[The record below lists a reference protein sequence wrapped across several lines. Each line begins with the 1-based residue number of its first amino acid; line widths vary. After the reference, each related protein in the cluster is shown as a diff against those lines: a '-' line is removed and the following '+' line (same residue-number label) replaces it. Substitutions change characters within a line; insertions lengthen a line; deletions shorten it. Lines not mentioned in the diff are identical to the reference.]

1 MSVQVS
7 LNFSDFNAARDFF
20 ASVRAAA
27 PIVSQDVKPVAAVQ
41 PTEVSPPVAA
51 PPAEAKKSRKPRPE
65 AAPAPAAPVPPLDVK
80 SGDPLPANMQP
91 EPAATKVD
99 PLEVPAFLDRRE
111 PKPLLTPEEAVKVW
125 TIDEVREELRKV
137 SEKHGIDAVR
147 DIVATAGGTLRISE
161 VPAEKFKAVVEAA
174 RLKLVPQT

>member
-20 ASVRAAA
+20 ASVGAAA
-27 PIVSQDVKPVAAVQ
+27 PIISQDVKPVAAVQ
-41 PTEVSPPVAA
+41 PTEVSPSVAV
-51 PPAEAKKSRKPRPE
+51 PPAEAKKGRKPKPE
-65 AAPAPAAPVPPLDVK
+65 AAPALAAPVPPLDVK
-80 SGDPLPANMQP
+80 NGDPLPANMQP
-91 EPAATKVD
+91 EPTAAPVD

-111 PKPLLTPEEAVKVW
+111 PKPVLTPEEAVKTW
-125 TIDEVREELRKV
+125 TIDEVRDELRKV

-147 DIVATAGGTLRISE
+147 EIVVSAGGTSRISE

-174 RLKLVPQT
+174 RLKLVPPA